1 MPSIEQNL
9 PNLIRIFYI
18 LPKLQANSLF
28 CRICRSNSVHLLLK
42 GLRDKDFILA

>member
-1 MPSIEQNL
+1 MPSIKQNL
-9 PNLIRIFYI
+9 PNLIRIFHI
-18 LPKLQANSLF
+18 LQLQANSLF